1 MTSAG
6 RSCGYITLPLSAPS
20 HSLLSPRNPGMW
32 SQRSTTG
39 AYTGYAVFQPLSFNG
54 LTFLLLSRWDL
65 TMGQRGQ
72 LDRIPVAHSGPVLSI
87 DWVPPTTVLP
97 GAVPVVRQSSAS
109 NWYGG
114 PGAGFF
120 EDILPSVPIASGAS
134 SSSDSDSVGP
144 GWIVSGG
151 MDRCVKVR
159 PSNLHVWATTNRV
172 DVVRQVWDLTPTE
185 TRHRAHHP
193 TYTLHTS
200 FPVRR
205 VLFRPGYECEL
216 AVVSNA
222 DFGTGTEFGHNTTSP
237 GSAGLTPGAVTPR
250 AITAHL
256 GANGGGDGTA
266 TPGGRSKGEGSD
278 PVEIWDVRRGYI
290 AKWVV
295 TGSAVEGGVTGS
307 SISLQMR
314 QFDNDIE
321 TLSDGY

>member
-1 MTSAG
+1 M
-6 RSCGYITLPLSAPS
+6 
-20 HSLLSPRNPGMW
+20 
-32 SQRSTTG
+32 
-39 AYTGYAVFQPLSFNG
+39 
-54 LTFLLLSRWDL
+54 
-65 TMGQRGQ
+65 
-72 LDRIPVAHSGPVLSI
+72 
-87 DWVPPTTVLP
+87 
-97 GAVPVVRQSSAS
+97 
-109 NWYGG
+109 
-114 PGAGFF
+114 
-120 EDILPSVPIASGAS
+120 
-134 SSSDSDSVGP
+134 
-144 GWIVSGG
+144 
-151 MDRCVKVR
+151 
-159 PSNLHVWATTNRV
+159 WATTNRV

-222 DFGTGTEFGHNTTSP
+222 DFGTSTEFGHSTTSP

-307 SISLQMR
+307 SVSLYQP
-314 QFDNDIE
+314 DNDTE
-321 TLSDGY
+321 TLSDRYRLRRLACAVGSAPVGDVLSAGLAPVSETSRRHHALRGFVEHLGFYSLCH